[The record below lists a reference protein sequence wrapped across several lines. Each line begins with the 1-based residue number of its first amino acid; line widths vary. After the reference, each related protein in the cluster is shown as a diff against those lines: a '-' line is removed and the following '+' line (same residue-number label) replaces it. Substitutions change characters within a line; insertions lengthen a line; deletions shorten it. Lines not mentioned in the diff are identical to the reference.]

1 MISPSKQPEAE
12 TRDVSCP
19 KCGASLQVPYH
30 GVLTPDSPE
39 MRALLQ
45 GTLNCPKCPHC
56 GTVFRLGGQ
65 LIYRDADT
73 AFILVQDEMPEDG
86 DTEALEQEVDC
97 LATDAAFSHGLE
109 RPTVRLVFTR
119 EDFLEKIFLRRAGLD
134 DRLIEYAKYQ
144 LHQWGAKDLLSAARF
159 RLLYDF
165 SNQNANTL
173 NFVVFDRETLKP
185 VNGLQVPRAEYDKLR
200 EEFENNPNL
209 MKELETLFP
218 GCVVHVDRLFDKA

>member
-1 MISPSKQPEAE
+1 MTVPLNQPE
-12 TRDVSCP
+12 TTLRTVTCP
-19 KCGASLQVPYH
+19 HCGQLLQEPFQ
-30 GVLTPDSPE
+30 GVLTPDSQA
-39 MRALLQ
+39 MRDLLQ

-56 GTVFRLGGQ
+56 GKVFRLGGQ
-65 LIYRDADT
+65 LIYRDPDT

-86 DTEALEQEVDC
+86 DTEPLEQEVDC
-97 LATDAAFSHGLE
+97 LATDAAMAHGLE

-165 SNQNANTL
+165 SNQSEENL
-173 NFVVFDRETLKP
+173 SFIVFDRETLKP
-185 VNGLQVPRAEYDKLR
+185 VNGLQVPRAEYDKLLA
-200 EEFENNPNL
+200 EFQNNPNL

-218 GCVVHVDRLFDKA
+218 GCFVHVDRLFDKA